1 MNDDKILPA
10 DEVWNRPICLS
21 GGITMAKVLSIN
33 TSEKTGVIKIPVEQA
48 EFIPGGIKGDAHCGL
63 DEIKQVSLL
72 ADESVDKMRAMG
84 LNLDVGVFAENIT
97 TQGIELKTLPIGT
110 KLRIGATLQE
120 VSRIGKECH
129 HGCAI
134 KQQTGTC
141 VMPTE
146 GIFTRVLEGGIVK
159 AGDPIKIL

>member
-1 MNDDKILPA
+1 
-10 DEVWNRPICLS
+10 
-21 GGITMAKVLSIN
+21 MAKVLSIN
-33 TSEKTGVIKIPVEQA
+33 ISEKTGVVKVPVEQA
-48 EFIPGGIKGDAHCGL
+48 EFITGGIKGDAHCGL

-84 LNLDVGVFAENIT
+84 LTLDAGVFAENIT
-97 TQGIELKTLPIGT
+97 TQGIELKSLPIGT
-110 KLRIGATLQE
+110 RLKIGATLQE

-159 AGDPIKIL
+159 AGDPIEIL

>member
-1 MNDDKILPA
+1 M
-10 DEVWNRPICLS
+10 
-21 GGITMAKVLSIN
+21 GKVVSIN
-33 TSEKTGVIKIPVEQA
+33 ISDKTGVIKLPVEQA
-48 EFIPGGIKGDAHCGL
+48 EFVEGGIRGDAHFGL
-63 DEIKQVSLL
+63 DEIRQVSLL

-84 LNLDVGVFAENIT
+84 VKLSAGAFAENIT

-110 KLRIGATLQE
+110 KLKIGETIQE
-120 VSRIGKECH
+120 VSKIGKECH

-146 GIFTRVLEGGIVK
+146 GIFTRVIQGGTVK
-159 AGDPIKIL
+159 AGDPIELL

>member
-1 MNDDKILPA
+1 
-10 DEVWNRPICLS
+10 
-21 GGITMAKVLSIN
+21 MAKVLSIN
-33 TSEKTGVIKIPVEQA
+33 VSDKTGIIKQPVDQA
-48 EFIPGGIKGDAHCGL
+48 EFIEGGIKGDAHCGL

-84 LNLDVGVFAENIT
+84 LDLGAGVFAENIT

-110 KLRIGATLQE
+110 KLRIGDTIQE

-129 HGCAI
+129 TGCAI

-146 GIFTRVLEGGIVK
+146 GIFTKVVK
-159 AGDPIKIL
+159 SGTVKVGDSIELI

>member
-1 MNDDKILPA
+1 
-10 DEVWNRPICLS
+10 
-21 GGITMAKVLSIN
+21 MAKVLSIN
-33 TSEKTGVIKIPVEQA
+33 TSDKTGIIKLPVEQA
-48 EFIPGGIKGDAHCGL
+48 EFIDGGIKGDAHCGL
-63 DEIKQVSLL
+63 DEIRQVSLL

-84 LNLDVGVFAENIT
+84 LKLGAGVFAENIT

-110 KLRIGATLQE
+110 KLKIGETVQE
-120 VSRIGKECH
+120 VSKIGKECH

-146 GIFTRVLEGGIVK
+146 GIFTKVLHGGTVK
-159 AGDPIKIL
+159 AGDRIELL

>member
-1 MNDDKILPA
+1 MAEIIAINISDK
-10 DEVWNRPICLS
+10 
-21 GGITMAKVLSIN
+21 K
-33 TSEKTGVIKIPVEQA
+33 GVIKHPVKEA
-48 EFIPGGIKGDAHCGL
+48 KFIPGGIQGDAHCGL
-63 DEIKQVSLL
+63 DDIKQVSLL

-84 LNLDVGVFAENIT
+84 LSLDPGAFAENVT
-97 TQGIELKTLPIGT
+97 TTGIELKTLPIGT
-110 KLRIGATLQE
+110 RLQIGCTIQE

-146 GIFTRVLEGGIVK
+146 GIFTKVIQGGVVK
-159 AGDPIKIL
+159 PGDKITIL

>member
-1 MNDDKILPA
+1 M
-10 DEVWNRPICLS
+10 
-21 GGITMAKVLSIN
+21 GKVVSIN
-33 TSEKTGVIKIPVEQA
+33 ISDKTGVIKLPVAQA
-48 EFIPGGIKGDAHCGL
+48 EFVCGGIKGDAHFGL
-63 DEIKQVSLL
+63 DEIRQVSLL

-84 LNLDVGVFAENIT
+84 VKLSAGAFAENIT

-110 KLRIGATLQE
+110 KLKIGETIQE
-120 VSRIGKECH
+120 VSKIGKECH

-146 GIFTRVLEGGIVK
+146 GIFTKVIQGGIVK
-159 AGDPIKIL
+159 AGDSIELI